1 MELEQVLDTLEDY
14 AEDIGA
20 DANISLDPVTDVQ
33 VMAEAPLEDEEPVA
47 EEEPVEEE
55 GQNVDSVF
63 SVDGPV
69 PVYLAEPEAVPLVS
83 SDVYPG
89 SFSASVLDY
98 FEGIMANNPGDD
110 FVAWRASRYQYYL
123 YWGDGF
129 SASGDVFSGTGDFV
143 LYDSNSDGYNV
154 SHGSG
159 SFSVNASGGVAYTNV
174 SDFYPTFECVEQIQ
188 ASNMLFFGL
197 VVALGIWT
205 ACRILFR

>member
-20 DANISLDPVTDVQ
+20 DANISLDPVPDVQ
-33 VMAEAPLEDEEPVA
+33 VMMEVSSEDEEPVA
-47 EEEPVEEE
+47 EER
-55 GQNVDSVF
+55 QNGETVLSVDS
-63 SVDGPV
+63 PV
-69 PVYLAEPEAVPLVS
+69 PVYLAEPEAVPLVN
-83 SDVYPG
+83 SDIYPG
-89 SFSASVLDY
+89 SFSSSVLAY

-110 FVAWRASRYQYYL
+110 FVAWRASRDQYYL

-143 LYDSNSDGYNV
+143 SYNSDYDGYNV

-174 SDFYPTFECVEQIQ
+174 SDFYPSFTGVEQIQ

-197 VVALGIWT
+197 VVALGLWT

>member
-14 AEDIGA
+14 AEEIGA
-20 DANISLDPVTDVQ
+20 DANISLDPVADVP
-33 VMAEAPLEDEEPVA
+33 VVVDVPLE
-47 EEEPVEEE
+47 EEEPIVKEEQE
-55 GQNVDSVF
+55 EQTVNNVL
-63 SVDGPV
+63 SVDGPL

-89 SFSASVLDY
+89 SFSSSVLDY

-143 LYDSNSDGYNV
+143 LYDTNSDGYNV

-174 SDFYPTFECVEQIQ
+174 SDFYPSFMGVEQIQ

-197 VVALGIWT
+197 VVGLGIWT
-205 ACRILFR
+205 ACRIMFR

>member
-14 AEDIGA
+14 ADDIGA
-20 DANISLDPVTDVQ
+20 DANISLDPVADVPFM
-33 VMAEAPLEDEEPVA
+33 VDVPLE
-47 EEEPVEEE
+47 EEEPSVKEEQE
-55 GQNVDSVF
+55 KQTVDNVL
-63 SVDGPV
+63 SVDGPI
-69 PVYLAEPEAVPLVS
+69 PVYLAEPEAVPLVN
-83 SDVYPG
+83 SDIYPG
-89 SFSASVLDY
+89 SFSSSVLDY

-129 SASGDVFSGTGDFV
+129 TVSGDVFSGTGDFV
-143 LYDSNSDGYNV
+143 SYDTNSDGYIV

-174 SDFYPTFECVEQIQ
+174 SDFYPTFMGVEQIQ

>member
-20 DANISLDPVTDVQ
+20 DANISLDPVADVQ
-33 VMAEAPLEDEEPVA
+33 VMTEAFAEDEEPVT
-47 EEEPVEEE
+47 EEE
-55 GQNVDSVF
+55 QNVETVL
-63 SVDGPV
+63 SVDSPL

-89 SFSASVLDY
+89 SFSSSVLDY

-129 SASGDVFSGTGDFV
+129 SVSGDVFSGTGDFV
-143 LYDSNSDGYNV
+143 SYDTNSDGYNV

-174 SDFYPTFECVEQIQ
+174 SDFYPSFMGVEQIQ